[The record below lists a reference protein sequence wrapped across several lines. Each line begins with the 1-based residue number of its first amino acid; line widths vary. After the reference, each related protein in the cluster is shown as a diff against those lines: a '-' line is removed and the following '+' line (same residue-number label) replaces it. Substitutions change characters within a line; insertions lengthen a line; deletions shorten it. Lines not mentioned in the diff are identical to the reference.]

1 MDWIS
6 SESLPGLPR
15 ESEAFMVLFCLF
27 VCLFFLVFVFVAFL
41 FGKTEGKKNTSTCVQ
56 CTKKMVEGF
65 VRSRSQ
71 EHNWYYTCN
80 LALQS
85 VHTSLVRSWCFSCS
99 PIPVSVSL
107 FAFNVVIVSSR
118 YVQMRTLLLF
128 SFIVDS
134 HIRSFRWF
142 ISWSVFMAVNSHNE
156 IFNTPFLP
164 NNFIV
169 EFRRCI
175 FVILL
180 LNSRV

>member
-27 VCLFFLVFVFVAFL
+27 VCLFFLVFVFVAF
-41 FGKTEGKKNTSTCVQ
+41 FFWKTEGKKNTSTCVQ

-99 PIPVSVSL
+99 PIPVSVFL

-118 YVQMRTLLLF
+118 YIWGLYCCSVLSWTVISGLFGDLSHDRFLWPWTLIMRFLIHLF
-128 SFIVDS
+128 YRI
-134 HIRSFRWF
+134 
-142 ISWSVFMAVNSHNE
+142 
-156 IFNTPFLP
+156 
-164 NNFIV
+164 
-169 EFRRCI
+169 
-175 FVILL
+175 IL
-180 LNSRV
+180 

>member
-27 VCLFFLVFVFVAFL
+27 VCLFVFSRFRLRRF
-41 FGKTEGKKNTSTCVQ
+41 FFWKTEGKKNTSTCVQ

-85 VHTSLVRSWCFSCS
+85 VHTSLVRSWCFSCPPS
-99 PIPVSVSL
+99 PSLSL
-107 FAFNVVIVSSR
+107 FLLS
-118 YVQMRTLLLF
+118 TLLSF
-128 SFIVDS
+128 QVGTYEDFIVVQFYRGQS
-134 HIRSFRWF
+134 YQVF
-142 ISWSVFMAVNSHNE
+142 SVIYLMIGFYGRELS
-156 IFNTPFLP
+156 
-164 NNFIV
+164 
-169 EFRRCI
+169 
-175 FVILL
+175 
-180 LNSRV
+180 

>member
-27 VCLFFLVFVFVAFL
+27 VFSRFRLRRFFFW
-41 FGKTEGKKNTSTCVQ
+41 KTEGKKNTSTCVQ

-85 VHTSLVRSWCFSCS
+85 VHTSLVRSWCFPCS

-118 YVQMRTLLLF
+118 YIWGLYCCSVLSWTVISGLFGDLSHDRFLWPWTLIMRFLIHLF
-128 SFIVDS
+128 YRI
-134 HIRSFRWF
+134 
-142 ISWSVFMAVNSHNE
+142 
-156 IFNTPFLP
+156 
-164 NNFIV
+164 
-169 EFRRCI
+169 
-175 FVILL
+175 IL
-180 LNSRV
+180 